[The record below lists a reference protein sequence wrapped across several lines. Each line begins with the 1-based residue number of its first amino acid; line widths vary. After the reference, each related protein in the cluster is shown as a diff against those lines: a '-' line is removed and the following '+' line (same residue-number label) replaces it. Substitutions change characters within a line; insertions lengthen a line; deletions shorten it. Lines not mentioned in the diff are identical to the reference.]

1 MKLDE
6 DVKTMVINQSVIYC
20 LLLVMQM
27 ISAEA
32 PILFAK
38 AAEFFIRE
46 ITLRA
51 WIHTERNKRR
61 TLQRSDITL
70 AVADGDTDQ
79 FDFLID
85 IVPRDEIKT
94 HGSTTKR
101 EETTHSQPMTQVT
114 GNLNLFGGNTIQLN
128 TQALSSGQL
137 GLVDSNSISVGANL
151 IQAQNNQ
158 SNVQNQQHGPVQYVL
173 QLPIGANNTLSG
185 GQTIQIQMIQPVS
198 AICNPYYIDA

>member
-1 MKLDE
+1 
-6 DVKTMVINQSVIYC
+6 
-20 LLLVMQM
+20 M

-94 HGSTTKR
+94 HGSTNKR
-101 EETTHSQPMTQVT
+101 EETSHTQSMTQVT

-137 GLVDSNSISVGANL
+137 GLVDSNGISVGANI
-151 IQAQNNQ
+151 IQAQTNQ
-158 SNVQNQQHGPVQYVL
+158 TNVQNQQHGPVQYVL
-173 QLPIGANNTLSG
+173 QLPISGNNSLSG
-185 GQTIQIQMIQPVS
+185 SQTIQIQMLPQVIVLLF
-198 AICNPYYIDA
+198 IRKLFRIIDLTFKNFSQ